1 MIPSLTLSTAARE
14 NASCVL
20 PGEDYR
26 IMMPTSHDTLR
37 PLTDREFRQFR
48 GMIFQEAGINLID
61 AKKALV
67 AGRLTRRIHELEL
80 RDYSAYFEFV
90 ERDLTER
97 TRMIDAICTNE
108 TRFFREPAQFEFLET
123 RVMPQ
128 WRAAAENGLPRRMR
142 AWSAA
147 CSTGEEPYSLAMT
160 LAHGLPDWSIAIVA
174 SDPATKVLGRA
185 REGMWPVERAGDI
198 PL

>member
-67 AGRLTRRIHELEL
+67 AGRLPRRVHEPEL
-80 RDYSAYFEFV
+80 RDYNAYFQLV
-90 ERDLTER
+90 EPHPPQP
-97 TRMIDAICTNE
+97 TRMN
-108 TRFFREPAQFEFLET
+108 
-123 RVMPQ
+123 
-128 WRAAAENGLPRRMR
+128 
-142 AWSAA
+142 SAL
-147 CSTGEEPYSLAMT
+147 CPHPTP
-160 LAHGLPDWSIAIVA
+160 
-174 SDPATKVLGRA
+174 
-185 REGMWPVERAGDI
+185 
-198 PL
+198 